1 MFQELE
7 LEAAGADE
15 IGDNQNVKAG
25 WNFCYHSPIQ
35 KLFAYANYYIM
46 FDSANSSLVKSLLS

>member
-1 MFQELE
+1 MFLGLE
-7 LEAAGADE
+7 LEAADAAE
-15 IGDNQNVKAG
+15 IRDNQNVKAG

-46 FDSANSSLVKSLLS
+46 CDSANSSLVKSLLS